1 MSVILTGAARDRV
14 SSAAGFIE
22 EVTDPSKFLSKMPL
36 RSTDVIS
43 DIGEKKT
50 LKQLLESEGN
60 PVYQYKKDGTKQ
72 FLEYYKGDYELRL
85 VDYMGSNKSV
95 YNRILSREEALH
107 NLIEE
112 EYGDW
117 DIEQKLALAALD
129 TRSNQE
135 IIKELFG
142 VVDMPMVS
150 KEASNIDVAPYEPTP
165 PPYPQLATNNIDVE
179 PEVKAPLVEKVQ
191 KVVFKPYAKAVYTL
205 TTSRYSNVTMER
217 LIDAGS
223 CVVACSLSDIEL
235 DSEERGYISNGNT
248 AFNVFYSGLS
258 FADDVTGNVY
268 SIFVKD

>member
-22 EVTDPSKFLSKMPL
+22 EVTDPNKFISKMPL

-43 DIGEKKT
+43 DIGDKKT
-50 LKQLLESEGN
+50 LRQLLESEGN

-85 VDYMGSNKSV
+85 VEYMGANKSV

-117 DIEQKLALAALD
+117 DISEKLALAALD
-129 TRSNQE
+129 TRANQDV
-135 IIKELFG
+135 IKTLFG
-142 VVDMPMVS
+142 VDDTVV
-150 KEASNIDVAPYEPTP
+150 VAEESGEDIPYIQPQA
-165 PPYPQLATNNIDVE
+165 PYPQLAANPTIE
-179 PEVKAPLVEKVQ
+179 TEQEIAAPLLKKSQ
-191 KVVFKPYAKAVYTL
+191 KVVFKPYSRVQYTL
-205 TTSRYSNVTMER
+205 TTKSYKDVGMER
-217 LIDAGS
+217 LIDAGA
-223 CVVACSLSDIEL
+223 CVVACSLNDIEL
-235 DSEERGYISNGNT
+235 DSEERGYISNGT
-248 AFNVFYSGLS
+248 TSFDVFYSGLS
-258 FADDVTGNVY
+258 FADDTTGKVY